1 MFKKLTTIIVI
12 SIVTVSAI
20 FLISVSVL
28 SYKIF
33 FNFTSKEISE
43 ARLTSVNEGVKQIS
57 SFVTRVSDAGLYIVT
72 NRGIIETFSEDSIDN
87 YQAIVEQRDLT
98 KLINEIASFQRGIDS
113 IELYTDRYNDYP
125 QVIDSKIFSLS
136 EIEDEP
142 WFERSRTMDSA
153 WIPEH
158 QSTIS
163 EVSVVSYFHRLVNQ
177 SGRTTGFIKINIL
190 PNTFFGYM
198 SDVDLINDVEGS
210 LLLLDSGGRVIDQ
223 TSNTDISEITG
234 QILSFN
240 NNGNFEILKYP
251 YTKLSNHHELL
262 EIDKNQYLFI
272 VSKSTNENWRLV
284 DLINI
289 ESLYGQMKKI
299 GSTIIF
305 IGIIF
310 LLISI
315 PISYWLVKK
324 LMNPITRLIQAMK
337 KVEKGDFET
346 RVEPGFIEEYKVLGI
361 NFNQMTYQL
370 GESLKEL
377 KRKNR
382 EKREAELAALQNQIV
397 PHFLYNT
404 LDMIHWRALDYDAE
418 DISFMVNQLS
428 KMFRIGLSGGKTFI
442 TLRAELEHAQCY
454 IDLQSAHLH
463 TDINYQVRVSP
474 ALKDAYLPKII
485 IQPFIENSIKHGY
498 PYEFEGQINISIDV
512 KEIDSHLEII
522 VTDNGVGFPDHWKM
536 NDTNGIGIRNIQ
548 ERIQMYFGEE
558 YGLTLFNDDNFGA
571 IVQIKL
577 PLIKDQKKL
586 HVLLGE
592 EVEDI

>member
-20 FLISVSVL
+20 FLISVSMI

-43 ARLTSVNEGVKQIS
+43 ARLTLVNEGVKQIS
-57 SFVTRVSDAGLYIVT
+57 SFVTRVSDAGVYIVT
-72 NRGIIETFSEDSIDN
+72 NRGVIETFSDDEIDN

-125 QVIDSKIFSLS
+125 TLIDSKIFPLS

-142 WFERSRTMDSA
+142 WFERFQKMDSA

-158 QSTIS
+158 QSTTS
-163 EVSVVSYFHRLVNQ
+163 DTNVVSYFHRLVNL
-177 SGRTTGFIKINIL
+177 SGRTTGFVKINVL

-198 SDVDLINDVEGS
+198 SDVDLVNDVEGS

-223 TSNTDISEITG
+223 TSNTDLSEVTE
-234 QILSFN
+234 QIVAFN
-240 NNGNFEILKYP
+240 NSGNYETLKYP

-262 EIDKNQYLFI
+262 ELGKNQYLVI
-272 VSKSTNENWRLV
+272 LSKTTNENWRLV
-284 DLINI
+284 HLINI
-289 ESLYGQMKKI
+289 DSLYSKVKKI

-324 LMNPITRLIQAMK
+324 LMNPITQLIKAMK

-346 RVEPGFIEEYKVLGI
+346 RVEPGSIEEYKVLGI

-370 GESLKEL
+370 GESLKRL

-382 EKREAELAALQNQIV
+382 EKREAELAALQSQIV

-404 LDMIHWRALDYDAE
+404 LDMIHWRALDYDAQ

-442 TLRAELEHAQCY
+442 TLRAELEHAECY
-454 IDLQSAHLH
+454 IDLQSAHLN
-463 TDINYQVRVSP
+463 TDIDYQVKVRP
-474 ALKDAYLPKII
+474 ALKDIYLPKIM

-498 PYEFEGQINISIDV
+498 PHGFEEAIKIHVDIEQIENHIEIVVID
-512 KEIDSHLEII
+512 
-522 VTDNGVGFPDHWKM
+522 
-536 NDTNGIGIRNIQ
+536 NGIGFPNHWEMSHADGIGIKNIQ

-558 YGLTLFNDDNFGA
+558 YGLTLSNDNDLGA
-571 IVQIKL
+571 IVKIKL
-577 PLIKDQKKL
+577 PFITDEKKL

-592 EVEDI
+592 KVEEI